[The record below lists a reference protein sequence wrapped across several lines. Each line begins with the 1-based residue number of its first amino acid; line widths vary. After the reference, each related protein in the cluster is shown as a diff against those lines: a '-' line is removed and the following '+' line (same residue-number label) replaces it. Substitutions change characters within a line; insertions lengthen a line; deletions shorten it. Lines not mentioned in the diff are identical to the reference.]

1 MKVTV
6 IIEKSDDCIYFCY
19 VKEELPGFC
28 LSGFGATAEE
38 AIADMLV
45 AYKEI
50 REMLE
55 EEGKICPK
63 LEFVYKYDIQ
73 SIFRKHNRI
82 DWMLE
87 IRH

>member
-6 IIEKSDDCIYFCY
+6 VVERANDGYFSCY
-19 VKEELPGFC
+19 VYDELPGFG

-38 AIADMLV
+38 AKADMLV

-55 EEGKICPK
+55 EEDKICPE

-82 DWMLE
+82 DWMLK